1 MRESDST
8 PLIIDSAQDMQAL
21 GRQLGAA
28 LARSGGPAI
37 VTLGGELGAGKTTLA
52 RGLLHALGIE
62 GPIRS
67 PTYTLVEPYES
78 RDRMIYHLDLYR
90 VAGASEVEDLG
101 VRDLLQGDAL
111 LLIEWAEKGA
121 GALPAADLHVQISYA
136 PGREQGRRVAFVAST
151 PSGISVLT
159 HFDSVKRQQRQL
171 SS

>member
-1 MRESDST
+1 
-8 PLIIDSAQDMQAL
+8 MQAL

-28 LARSGGPAI
+28 LARSSGPVV

-52 RGLLHALGIE
+52 RGSLHALGVE

-67 PTYTLVEPYES
+67 PTYTLIEPYES
-78 RDRMIYHLDLYR
+78 RGRMIYHLDLYR
-90 VAGASEVEDLG
+90 VAGPAEVADLG
-101 VRDLLQGDAL
+101 VRDLLHANAL
-111 LLIEWAEKGA
+111 LLIEWAEKGE
-121 GALPAADLHVQISYA
+121 GALPGADLHVQISYE
-136 PGREQGRRVAFVAST
+136 PRQEQARRVALVALT